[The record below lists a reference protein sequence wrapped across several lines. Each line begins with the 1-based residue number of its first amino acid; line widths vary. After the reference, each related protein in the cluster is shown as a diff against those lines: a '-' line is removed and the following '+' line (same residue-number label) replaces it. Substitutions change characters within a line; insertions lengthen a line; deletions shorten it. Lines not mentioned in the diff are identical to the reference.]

1 MALLA
6 LAISPAYGAASNSG
20 VATGVTVAAGGDI
33 SAVYN
38 GDFAVGGDGLNFAAS
53 GAAVAVDI
61 AATNNADPVVA
72 LDGATDNITVTSTQG
87 NQAWHLAIKA
97 TDFEN
102 GAETVTLTPEATDT
116 GESAIEIST
125 INVTNEALN
134 DTGCDLT
141 ANPGQTQPV
150 SFKASLVTLIVLI
163 SIADSPVSV
172 ASGVKVTVSAPFS
185 KSVAFIAKC
194 QA

>member
-1 MALLA
+1 VFEVVKVYQVKVNIKKYLILNKNKMKKLLGLSLSMALLA

-134 DTGCDLT
+134 DTGC
-141 ANPGQTQPV
+141 V
-150 SFKASLVTLIVLI
+150 
-163 SIADSPVSV
+163 
-172 ASGVKVTVSAPFS
+172 
-185 KSVAFIAKC
+185 
-194 QA
+194 